1 MPRMSL
7 SCDRKPAEYFKSK
20 RSMLSDFSVCA
31 ILRATVSGAPT
42 CSAPCATS
50 CSNEARAIGGQ
61 PRSVAYPITILPSD
75 RVLPVMHG
83 VTDVGDI
90 AWFDNDTIIYVPQT
104 GLTSEEVQ
112 RCEGPGELPG
122 QRSNLWRQAGTAR
135 PFGGRDIVRSDG
147 KNEKK
152 QSHAGPLAHARENEK
167 KQINAAAG
175 LTSPA
180 FGYGAR
186 KAWTE

>member
-1 MPRMSL
+1 MPRGRPPSFETFTCPHCRAKAGPETNVQVVACL
-7 SCDRKPAEYFKSK
+7 
-20 RSMLSDFSVCA
+20 VCF
-31 ILRATVSGAPT
+31 GA
-42 CSAPCATS
+42 
-50 CSNEARAIGGQ
+50 
-61 PRSVAYPITILPSD
+61 L
-75 RVLPVMHG
+75 
-83 VTDVGDI
+83 
-90 AWFDNDTIIYVPQT
+90 
-104 GLTSEEVQ
+104 
-112 RCEGPGELPG
+112 
-122 QRSNLWRQAGTAR
+122 TAR
-135 PFGGRDIVRSDG
+135 EGSFVLKIFSASQSGTRGMRSDG